1 MKDEVIDLLMKNNI
15 KLKRVFARMKRLFQ
29 PLDFTV
35 NVYFKNYMRQKFSG
49 SHSKE
54 ILKQFE
60 QGTKEQQV
68 KVDLKLTSNS
78 SNVSNRR

>member
-1 MKDEVIDLLMKNNI
+1 MKNNI

-35 NVYFKNYMRQKFSG
+35 NVYFKNYMRQKVSG